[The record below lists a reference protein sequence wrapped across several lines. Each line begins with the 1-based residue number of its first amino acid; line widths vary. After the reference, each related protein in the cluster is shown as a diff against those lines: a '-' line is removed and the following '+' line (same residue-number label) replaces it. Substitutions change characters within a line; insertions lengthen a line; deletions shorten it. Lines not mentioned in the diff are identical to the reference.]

1 VHFRTQ
7 TEAHA
12 GRLLE
17 QLRGIG
23 ALLQLFGKRGCGLR
37 LQALGLTRAVG
48 ALRVFFSLFAGFQT
62 LQVVFEVVEKTH
74 PLSGYDSRVP
84 DFRTRLTT
92 LRNELLRLH
101 KSLLDLER
109 ARYERDVAPI
119 TSTGQY
125 LNLVLDDPAFRWL
138 RALSAFIVMID
149 ETLAQKTPPAE
160 EKDAERLMTEARAL
174 LTPSEEGSGFARSY
188 FEILQREAAAVLAH
202 RDMLQ
207 AMNSLRSET
216 GGPEI
221 AT

>member
-1 VHFRTQ
+1 M
-7 TEAHA
+7 
-12 GRLLE
+12 
-17 QLRGIG
+17 
-23 ALLQLFGKRGCGLR
+23 
-37 LQALGLTRAVG
+37 
-48 ALRVFFSLFAGFQT
+48 
-62 LQVVFEVVEKTH
+62 
-74 PLSGYDSRVP
+74 P